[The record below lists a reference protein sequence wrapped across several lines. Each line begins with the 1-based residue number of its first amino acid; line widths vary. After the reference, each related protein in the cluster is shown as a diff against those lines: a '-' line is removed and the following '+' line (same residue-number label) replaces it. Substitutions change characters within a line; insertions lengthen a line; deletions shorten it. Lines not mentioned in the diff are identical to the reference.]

1 MIQKLRAALNALR
14 KGERVADPT
23 VWENSALIVATL
35 TPFLVSLD
43 ELVRAFGFE
52 TGLTPVQLESLA
64 HGVATVAG
72 IYLTVSLA
80 VTSRR
85 VGLLPANKPKPE

>member
-1 MIQKLRAALNALR
+1 MLTKLRAALNVLR

-35 TPFLVSLD
+35 TPFLISLD
-43 ELVRAFGFE
+43 ELVRTFGFE
-52 TGLTPVQLESLA
+52 TGLTPVQLEALA
-64 HGVATVAG
+64 HGIATAAG

-85 VGLLPANKPKPE
+85 VGLLPAKKPPQ